1 MSTRRQALGSTA
13 LLLAGGIGGWRLKPS
28 APTEASRLWRHQTEP
43 QAPPV
48 TVTTRSG
55 LRIHAIQTGFVAVKA
70 AHRSFRGPAGMGMP
84 AIALDPRWTDWMPI
98 YAWVVEHPEGIIVID
113 TGESS
118 RTVDPAYFAC
128 DPVTAFI
135 YRSFLRF
142 AVGPADEI
150 GAQMVRLGLST
161 ADVRTVVQTHLH
173 SDHADGMGSFPGAE
187 FLLSPIDYP
196 NAPGALRCRYPA
208 WLKPTLVRWQSRP
221 LYNFAQSYQIT
232 QAGDV
237 HIVAT
242 PGHSTGHQ
250 SVLLQDSD
258 CIYFFAGDTSFD
270 EKQLQQGIVG
280 GVSADPTAA
289 RATLTAIRALAA
301 QQPIVYLPSH
311 DPASAVRL
319 AKRQTTQVAAAHR
332 DGKALQGQG

>member
-1 MSTRRQALGSTA
+1 MRSKLSAATASTT
-13 LLLAGGIGGWRLKPS
+13 
-28 APTEASRLWRHQTEP
+28 LWQQQTEP

-55 LRIHAIQTGFVAVKA
+55 LRIHAIQTGFVAVKT
-70 AHRSFRGPAGMGMP
+70 AHRSFSGPPGMGMP
-84 AIALDPRWTDWMPI
+84 AIALDPRWTNWMPI
-98 YAWVVEHPEGIIVID
+98 YAWVIEHPEGIIVID

-118 RTVDPAYFAC
+118 RTADPTYFAC

-150 GAQMVRLGLST
+150 GAQMMRLGLST
-161 ADVRTVVQTHLH
+161 SDVRTVVQTHLH

-208 WLKPTLVRWQSRP
+208 WLKPTLLRWQSRP

-232 QAGDV
+232 KAGDV
-237 HIVAT
+237 YIVPT
-242 PGHSTGHQ
+242 PGHSAGHQ
-250 SVLLQDSD
+250 SVLLQDAD

-270 EKQLQQGIVG
+270 ETQLLQGVVG
-280 GVSADPTAA
+280 GISADPAA
-289 RATLTAIRALAA
+289 ASATLSAVRALAA
-301 QQPIVYLPSH
+301 QQPTVYLPSH

-319 AKRQTTQVAAAHR
+319 RGRQITPVAVSGR

>member
-1 MSTRRQALGSTA
+1 MVTRTQALGSAA
-13 LLLAGGIGGWRLKPS
+13 LGQ
-28 APTEASRLWRHQTEP
+28 HQTEP

-70 AHRSFRGPAGMGMP
+70 AHRSFSGPAGMGMP

-118 RTVDPAYFAC
+118 RTADPAFFAC

-150 GAQMVRLGLST
+150 GAQMARLGLAT

-173 SDHADGMGSFPGAE
+173 SDHADGMGSFPAAE

-196 NAPGALRCRYPA
+196 NAQGTLRCRFPA
-208 WLKPTLVRWQSRP
+208 WLQPTPVRWQSRP

-242 PGHSTGHQ
+242 PGHSAGHQ
-250 SVLLQDSD
+250 SVLLQDAD

-270 EKQLQQGIVG
+270 EAQLLQGVVG
-280 GVSADPTAA
+280 GISADPAA
-289 RATLTAIRALAA
+289 AHATLAAIRALAA
-301 QQPIVYLPSH
+301 QQPTVYLPSH
-311 DPASAVRL
+311 DPASAARL
-319 AKRQTTQVAAAHR
+319 GGRLTTPVATAGR
-332 DGKALQGQG
+332 GGKAWRSQG